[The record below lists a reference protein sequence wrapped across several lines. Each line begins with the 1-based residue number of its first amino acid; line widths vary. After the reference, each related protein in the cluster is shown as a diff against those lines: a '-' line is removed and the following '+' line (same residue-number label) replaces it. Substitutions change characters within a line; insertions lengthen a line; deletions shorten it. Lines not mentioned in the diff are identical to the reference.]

1 MSYLY
6 NAVNDIVLSTNN
18 FIIGHQFYVRGF
30 KELSVI
36 YIKTFLLIFKK
47 FILVTCFQLYAVYWK
62 NEFKRV
68 SKLLP
73 VK

>member
-36 YIKTFLLIFKK
+36 YIKTFLLIFKM
-47 FILVTCFQLYAVYWK
+47 VTCFQLYAVYWK
-62 NEFKRV
+62 NELKRV